1 MRTPSIVCGRCGQLE
16 DRDHPVR
23 MALVNTSK
31 ESREDGGPVYASL
44 YEHGFRCVD
53 KDACR
58 ARARQQREA
67 TR

>member
-67 TR
+67 R